1 MITTL
6 GIMYVF
12 ISIISYYVVP
22 TVDCTR
28 QHIHL
33 SGLTWRLR
41 ATISTTLATT
51 ITSRVASIILQPVVG
66 ILLGSIALAVEMVL
80 S

>member
-1 MITTL
+1 
-6 GIMYVF
+6 MYVF

-51 ITSRVASIILQPVVG
+51 ITRVASIIL
-66 ILLGSIALAVEMVL
+66 
-80 S
+80 